1 MSTEKQERTPCLP
14 MYHFIINPNAGSG
27 RGWKVWRAIA
37 GYMDRHNI
45 EYEAVLTNGIGEARD
60 AARELTKEAGK
71 PVSYTHLYCDRD
83 HLPSFDGG
91 KEGCG

>member
-1 MSTEKQERTPCLP
+1 

-37 GYMDRHNI
+37 SYMDRHNI

-60 AARELTKEAGK
+60 AARELTRKQESHA
-71 PVSYTHLYCDRD
+71 SL
-83 HLPSFDGG
+83 LL
-91 KEGCG
+91 